1 MFSLANNPIYTLL
14 PMQYSYAKNIANSR
28 EEHNIG
34 GPNCNSH
41 YHNKELE
48 VWRTNTLHGWLSV
61 HRDRSGRA
69 RKIVPHRYSIPG
81 LSTPREG
88 RYTGYPTPAAI
99 FTYFF
104 FKSFIIFVPT
114 KFQIPIIQHSL
125 LSNLWSIR
133 AADSTEH
140 LYSRF

>member
-48 VWRTNTLHGWLSV
+48 V
-61 HRDRSGRA
+61 
-69 RKIVPHRYSIPG
+69 
-81 LSTPREG
+81 
-88 RYTGYPTPAAI
+88 
-99 FTYFF
+99 
-104 FKSFIIFVPT
+104 
-114 KFQIPIIQHSL
+114 
-125 LSNLWSIR
+125 
-133 AADSTEH
+133 
-140 LYSRF
+140 